1 MVSVRFLTISRKTV
15 KIKMYSDPRIFHM
28 FHILILHYKTKEMG
42 TQPPDAVVFTA
53 VC

>member
-15 KIKMYSDPRIFHM
+15 KIKMYSDPRIFH
-28 FHILILHYKTKEMG
+28 ILILHYKTKEMG
-42 TQPPDAVVFTA
+42 TQPPDAVVCTA

>member
-15 KIKMYSDPRIFHM
+15 KIKMYSDPRIFH
-28 FHILILHYKTKEMG
+28 ILILHYKTKEMG
-42 TQPPDAVVFTA
+42 TQPPDAVAFTA

>member
-15 KIKMYSDPRIFHM
+15 KIKMYSDPRIFH
-28 FHILILHYKTKEMG
+28 ILILHYKTKEMG
-42 TQPPDAVVFTA
+42 TQPPDAVVFKA

>member
-1 MVSVRFLTISRKTV
+1 MVSVRFLTISRETV
-15 KIKMYSDPRIFHM
+15 KIKMYSDPRI

>member
-15 KIKMYSDPRIFHM
+15 KIKMYSDLRI